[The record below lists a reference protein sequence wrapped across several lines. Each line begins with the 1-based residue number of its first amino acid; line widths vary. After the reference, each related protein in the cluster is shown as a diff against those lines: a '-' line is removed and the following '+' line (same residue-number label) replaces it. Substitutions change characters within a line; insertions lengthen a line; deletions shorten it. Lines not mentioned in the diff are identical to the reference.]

1 MDVYIICKNN
11 QYNLLT
17 AWVRRQS
24 KYGMASSFTSNVNLE
39 IQQVCQQEGEQ
50 VIKRMVSYIF
60 L

>member
-24 KYGMASSFTSNVNLE
+24 KYGMASSFTSDTTS
-39 IQQVCQQEGEQ
+39 
-50 VIKRMVSYIF
+50 VSAGRRASDKKNG
-60 L
+60 